1 VSTKRKKKAT
11 AKQLYQLI
19 EEQEFRCSLSGM
31 KLTPKIARLD
41 HKVPVSKGGDDSVD
55 NLQWVHE
62 EINRMK
68 GTMDNLEFLE
78 LCKRIVAWDR

>member
-1 VSTKRKKKAT
+1 MSTKRKKKAT

-41 HKVPVSKGGDDSVD
+41 HKVPVSKGGDDSDD

>member
-1 VSTKRKKKAT
+1 MSTKRKKKAT

>member
-1 VSTKRKKKAT
+1 MSTKRKKQAT
-11 AKQLYQLI
+11 ARQLYELI
-19 EEQEFRCSLSGM
+19 EDQEFRCALSGM
-31 KLTPKIARLD
+31 KLTPKMARLD

-68 GTMDNLEFLE
+68 GTMDNQEFLE
-78 LCKRIVAWDR
+78 LCKRIVAWDH